1 MTTPELRETL
11 VTPAPRGVERYELP
25 TWRSRFGIVAG
36 ITSRPSD
43 FTLAGARP
51 AGAPADHWAAFH
63 AEHETTFPSV
73 QTGYQCHGV
82 HVLTHRVRP
91 RGLVTSPDTDGH
103 VTALCGVLL
112 TVTVAD
118 CVPVYLAAS
127 DGTAV
132 GLLHAGWRGIAAGI
146 IEHGIAAFCSAAH
159 SSARDI
165 VSHCGVAI
173 CGICYEVGPEVVQQ
187 VLGERTAGS
196 TGLDLRRAVAAR
208 LVNAGVS
215 EVTLSPWCTVHDT
228 GRFHS
233 HRAAGGR
240 AGRMLAYAGRPL
252 A

>member
-1 MTTPELRETL
+1 MTTPELREIP
-11 VTPAPRGVERYELP
+11 VTPASREAERYELP

-43 FTLAGARP
+43 FTLAGAPP
-51 AGAPADHWAAFH
+51 AGASAEHWAAFQ
-63 AEHETTFPSV
+63 AGHETTFASV

-82 HVLTHRVRP
+82 QVLTHRDRP
-91 RGLVTSPDTDGH
+91 RGLVTSADTDGH

-112 TVTVAD
+112 AVTVAD

-127 DGTAV
+127 DGTVV

-146 IEHGIAAFCSAAH
+146 IEHGIEAFCGVAR
-159 SSARDI
+159 SSASNI

-173 CGICYEVGPEVVQQ
+173 CGTCYEVGPEVVRQ
-187 VLGERTAGS
+187 VLGKRTAGP
-196 TGLDLRRAVAAR
+196 TRLDLRRAVAAR
-208 LVNAGVS
+208 LVNVGVS
-215 EVTLSPWCTVHDT
+215 DVTLSPWCTAHDT